1 VGRDQAAEPEADAA
15 AEMPAAPATPPAA
28 APELGR
34 TQARQ
39 AELEKQGVPEADE
52 GRAENQAALA
62 DRVAEPSLAA
72 PLADVERFER
82 EAHAAL
88 RARDTAGARRALAL
102 WSDTLGGDTLGAA
115 ARLAGEPAF
124 LADSLRELLERAE

>member
-1 VGRDQAAEPEADAA
+1 
-15 AEMPAAPATPPAA
+15 MPAAPATPPAA

-39 AELEKQGVPEADE
+39 AELDKQGVPEADE

-62 DRVAEPSLAA
+62 DRVAEAS
-72 PLADVERFER
+72 LADVERFER

>member
-1 VGRDQAAEPEADAA
+1 MR
-15 AEMPAAPATPPAA
+15 
-28 APELGR
+28 ELGR

-39 AELEKQGVPEADE
+39 AELEKQAVPEADE

-62 DRVAEPSLAA
+62 DRAAEPSLAA
-72 PLADVERFER
+72 PLSDVERFER
-82 EAHAAL
+82 EARAAL

-102 WSDTLGGDTLGAA
+102 WSDTLGAAGDTLGAA
-115 ARLAGEPAF
+115 ARIAGEPAL